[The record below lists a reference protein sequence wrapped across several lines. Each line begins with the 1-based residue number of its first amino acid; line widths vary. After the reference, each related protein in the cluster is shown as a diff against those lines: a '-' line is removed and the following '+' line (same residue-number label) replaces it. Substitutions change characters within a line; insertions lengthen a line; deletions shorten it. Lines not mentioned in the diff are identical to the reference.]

1 MPDPTVIR
9 VRKLSFFD
17 RMAGIFGS
25 SNQPSDGRQLDAWVE
40 ETLKRELKL
49 DAIERDDDG
58 DLWIT
63 YGSAVVFMRT
73 SEEDEQR
80 IHVFSPLLADFA
92 MRPEVYE
99 AVNAINEQV
108 PLAKAFVDTE
118 SKQIILAADIFIIGE
133 LSPDYLMA
141 TIELIAD
148 RADHYDTRLQKR
160 FGGKTMLDDDEDE
173 FDA

>member
-1 MPDPTVIR
+1 M
-9 VRKLSFFD
+9 SFFD
-17 RMAGIFGS
+17 RVAGIFGS
-25 SNQPSDGRQLDAWVE
+25 GDQPASGKQLDSWLE

-49 DAIERDDDG
+49 NALERDEDG

-73 SEEDEQR
+73 SEDDGPR
-80 IHVFSPLLADFA
+80 IHIFSPLLADFG
-92 MRPEVYE
+92 MRPEVYKLLT
-99 AVNAINEQV
+99 
-108 PLAKAFVDTE
+108 PSTSRYRLPRRSLSTD
-118 SKQIILAADIFIIGE
+118 SKQIILAADIFIMGE

>member
-1 MPDPTVIR
+1 MPDPKTIR
-9 VRKLSFFD
+9 VRQLSFFG
-17 RMAGIFGS
+17 RVAGIFGS
-25 SNQPSDGRQLDAWVE
+25 GDQPANGKQLDAWLVD
-40 ETLKRELKL
+40 TLKRELKL
-49 DAIERDDDG
+49 PALERDEDG

-73 SEEDEQR
+73 SEEDGPR
-80 IHVFSPLLADFA
+80 IHIFSPLLADFS

-99 AVNAINEQV
+99 ALNAINAQV
-108 PLAKAFVDTE
+108 PLAKAFVDTD
-118 SKQIILAADIFIIGE
+118 SRQIILAADIFAIGE

-141 TIELIAD
+141 TIELIAEI
-148 RADHYDTRLQKR
+148 ADHYDTRLQKR

>member
-1 MPDPTVIR
+1 MPTATKIR
-9 VRKLSFFD
+9 VRKMSFFD
-17 RMAGIFGS
+17 RVAGIFGS
-25 SNQPSDGRQLDAWVE
+25 GDQPASGKQLDSWLE

-49 DAIERDDDG
+49 NALERDEDG

-73 SEEDEQR
+73 SEDDGPR
-80 IHVFSPLLADFA
+80 IHIFSPLLADFT

-108 PLAKAFVDTE
+108 PLAKAFVDTD
-118 SKQIILAADIFIIGE
+118 SKQIILAADIFIMGE

>member
-1 MPDPTVIR
+1 MPDRTLIR

-17 RMAGIFGS
+17 RVAGIFGS
-25 SNQPSDGRQLDAWVE
+25 SDQPASGKQLDAWVE

-49 DAIERDDDG
+49 DALERDDDG

-63 YGSAVVFMRT
+63 YGSAVVFIRT
-73 SEEDEQR
+73 GEEDEQR
-80 IHVFSPLLADFA
+80 IHVYSPLLADFS

-108 PLAKAFVDTE
+108 PLAKAFVDTD